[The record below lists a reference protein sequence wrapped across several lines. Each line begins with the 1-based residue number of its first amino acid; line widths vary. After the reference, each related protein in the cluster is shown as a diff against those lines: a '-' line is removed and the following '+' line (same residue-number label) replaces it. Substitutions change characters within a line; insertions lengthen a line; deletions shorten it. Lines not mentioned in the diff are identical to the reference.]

1 MVEPMTIAPMPD
13 EVRSLLPL
21 ARVWGIPDDI
31 DRSMKIEGAPIQDL
45 RELVEQVAAAG
56 PSVYA
61 WLDAA
66 GADPSD
72 RDYIAVTSLTMAA
85 DEARVVLRNQE
96 Q

>member
-45 RELVEQVAAAG
+45 RELV
-56 PSVYA
+56 
-61 WLDAA
+61 
-66 GADPSD
+66 
-72 RDYIAVTSLTMAA
+72 
-85 DEARVVLRNQE
+85 
-96 Q
+96 